1 MIVKENLKEAVLSL
15 VSAKQRSLLAL
26 IGIMIGVGSV
36 IAMLSIGTI
45 VQNQCMR
52 QFKDM
57 GTDIITVGKDGVSQS
72 KVDLRLEDVAA
83 MPGECVGVRQVVAQT
98 SISGNCVFEQV
109 RHRIPAIGLTGSA
122 YEVFKLK
129 MAEGRFLS
137 DLDEYMFFC
146 VLSHKMARE
155 LRKAGVQDLVGSRIT
170 FEGKKFTVIGVLED
184 VTVGLMRPLELKEGI
199 LIPITTSMRFP
210 NRPKIQSVTV
220 KLISEQDR
228 FRASD
233 SIKSYFAQ
241 KSKDMKLRISSAED
255 IIESMQKQMQLFT
268 LLLGAIGSISL
279 IVGGV
284 GVMNVMLVSV
294 SERRREIGIRRALGA
309 QQTDIQAQF
318 LTEAI
323 ILCVI
328 GGILGSG
335 LGVGGA
341 YAASRSFGW
350 EFMFYYNGVILGVC
364 VSCLIGL
371 FFGFYPARQAS
382 KLSPIEALRYD

>member
-15 VSAKQRSLLAL
+15 ASAKQRSLLAL
-26 IGIMIGVGSV
+26 IGIVIGVGSV

-57 GTDIITVGKDGVSQS
+57 GTDIITVAQDGTS
-72 KVDLRLEDVAA
+72 KAFFRLDDVAA
-83 MPGECVGVRQVVAQT
+83 IPDECVGVLRVAPHA
-98 SISGNCVFEQV
+98 SIHGNCVYEQV
-109 RHRIPAIGLTGSA
+109 RRNTSVIGLSASA

-146 VLSHKMARE
+146 VLSRKMARE
-155 LRKAGVQDLVGSRIT
+155 LRKAGVQEVVGTRIT
-170 FEGKKFTVIGVLED
+170 FDGKKFTVIGVLED
-184 VTVGLMRPLELKEGI
+184 VNVSMMRPFELKEGI

-210 NRPKIQSVTV
+210 DRPKIQSITV
-220 KLISEQDR
+220 KLSSEQDR

-233 SIKSYFAQ
+233 SITNYFAQ
-241 KSKDMKLRISSAED
+241 KAKGLKIRISSAED
-255 IIESMQKQMQLFT
+255 IIESMQQQMQLFT

-318 LTEAI
+318 LTEAV
-323 ILCVI
+323 ILCII
-328 GGILGSG
+328 GGLLGSG

-341 YAASRSFGW
+341 YIASRLFGW
-350 EFMFYYNGVILGVC
+350 EFIVYYNGVILGVC
-364 VSCLIGL
+364 VSCLVGL